1 MAGTASVTTSEGR
14 TLAIHLAGDPRGRAV
29 VVHHGTPG
37 AGPLYRRHA
46 EAAAARGLRLIG
58 YDRPG
63 YGGSGRHHGRAVADA
78 AADVAAILDAL
89 GVERFATWGASG
101 GGPHALACAAPPGG
115 RCAGGGTGPGA
126 APVSAQGL
134 GL

>member
-1 MAGTASVTTSEGR
+1 MADTAAVTTPDGR
-14 TLAIHLAGDPRGRAV
+14 TLAVHLAGDPGGRAV

-37 AGPLYRRHA
+37 AGPLYVRHA

-63 YGGSGRHHGRAVADA
+63 YGGSDRHHGRAVADA

-89 GVERFATWGASG
+89 GVQRFATLGASG
-101 GGPHALACAAPPGG
+101 GGPHALACATLLAD
-115 RCAGGGTGPGA
+115 RCAVAITVA
-126 APVSAQGL
+126 
-134 GL
+134 